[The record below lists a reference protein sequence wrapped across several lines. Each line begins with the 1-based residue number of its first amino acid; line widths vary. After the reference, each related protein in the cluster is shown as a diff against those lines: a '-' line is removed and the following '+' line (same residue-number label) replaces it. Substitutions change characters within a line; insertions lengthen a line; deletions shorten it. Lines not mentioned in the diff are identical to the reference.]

1 MRHRNVTLG
10 QGGGGK
16 IMESNAQ
23 RYLENIKWTINFAEK
38 VSVIH
43 LLD

>member
-10 QGGGGK
+10 QGGGT

-23 RYLENIKWTINFAEK
+23 RYLEDPKWTINFAEE